1 MCGFESLGDIS
12 RRLLERWAADAGE
25 ERSIGRREPKMG
37 AATVK
42 IGDVV
47 LEVREDLPVQPAY
60 VDLYTEC
67 RLAGGDA
74 LSLATLVKDGDGA
87 FHARVCARLRMPL
100 DTLRNIQGAIEAA
113 LAAKAAGQPK
123 GAVN

>member
-1 MCGFESLGDIS
+1 MVE
-12 RRLLERWAADAGE
+12 
-25 ERSIGRREPKMG
+25 
-37 AATVK
+37 ATIK

-47 LEVREDLPVQPAY
+47 LEVREHVPVQPAY

-67 RLAGGDA
+67 RLAGGDMVA
-74 LSLATLVKDGDGA
+74 LSLATLVKDGDGN

-113 LAAKAAGQPK
+113 LAAKAAGQPQ
-123 GAVN
+123 GAIN